1 MTGFGCVFDFL
12 LSLSLWVCVCA
23 CVLTCTHVCVHTC
36 MLNEALKAPLIVCQV
51 PCWQVSVG
59 SSGMFRSSQQAG
71 RKGHC
76 CFPIQS
82 KSVDLL
88 ITYITR
94 NESDLLLLIT
104 PQSPSLSPLLP
115 SLSSVASQASL
126 LLRNYARRN
135 SSRDI
140 GCHLLQI

>member
-1 MTGFGCVFDFL
+1 MSWFFHPSRFWMCIWFL
-12 LSLSLWVCVCA
+12 ALPLSVSA
-23 CVLTCTHVCVHTC
+23 CTHVCVHTC
-36 MLNEALKAPLIVCQV
+36 VLNEALKAPLIVCQI

-94 NESDLLLLIT
+94 NESDLLLIT
-104 PQSPSLSPLLP
+104 PQSPSLSPLLS